1 MATATQ
7 ASLAFLV
14 VPGRP
19 PGTLFVTR
27 AGARA
32 GRHFQAPQRLAAAL
46 ARLAARQSTRV
57 RWGTRVRVR
66 RRDGY
71 RALGGGRWAALGARW
86 SVVGRC
92 MHGGATHLLMLLAL
106 SVRVSPPP
114 LDRDALSRSKPS
126 PSSPPLSLSPSPSLA
141 LLAPLSPLSP
151 RPASLAPSL
160 PSLRHLSSSSR
171 SNSSSNSLKKKKK
184 PKIREKESV
193 STLQRRTAA
202 ATVNGTPS
210 ESR

>member
-1 MATATQ
+1 MATAAQ

-57 RWGTRVRVR
+57 RVR

-86 SVVGRC
+86 SVVG
-92 MHGGATHLLMLLAL
+92 GW
-106 SVRVSPPP
+106 SVHAWRRNAPF
-114 LDRDALSRSKPS
+114 DALSTVCAGEPAALGKGRLVKVQTVPLE
-126 PSSPPLSLSPSPSLA
+126 PAPVAVAVTVLGAPCTFVALVPPARLPRPVLA
-141 LLAPLSPLSP
+141 LAPTLVLFVQVQLFVQLAK
-151 RPASLAPSL
+151 
-160 PSLRHLSSSSR
+160 
-171 SNSSSNSLKKKKK
+171 KKKKK